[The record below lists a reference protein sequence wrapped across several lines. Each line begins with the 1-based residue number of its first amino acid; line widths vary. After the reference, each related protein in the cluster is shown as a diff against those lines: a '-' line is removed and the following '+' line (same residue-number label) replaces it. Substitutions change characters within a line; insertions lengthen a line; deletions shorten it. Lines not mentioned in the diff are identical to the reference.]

1 MMLADTQPAA
11 RVLALIPAYNEAERV
26 GAVVTGTR
34 AYLPVLVVDDGS
46 TDDTAILAEDAG
58 ATVLR
63 QRPNQG
69 KGAAL
74 RAGFRWALEAGY
86 DAVIMLD
93 ADGQHDPAEI
103 PRFLQTYAAQKADLI
118 IGERTFRQ
126 MPFPRNL
133 SNTIGRWLFS
143 WALGQPVRDNQS
155 GYRLLSRRMM
165 QATLDSRE
173 QGFEFEVEMIV
184 TCVRRGYKLAGVP
197 IRTIYAGEKS
207 HIKPLPQTVHFL
219 RVVWQTRRAMRRAR
233 AGGVSSHWPSLLL
246 LPLLALTGALLIL
259 AGAIDLDAAG
269 TPSPVYPTPAPIAF
283 TPPTPLPPT
292 PEPTLPAP
300 EEIIGL
306 PAPDY
311 ALPLLD
317 GGTIHLAAVRG
328 QAVFL
333 NFWAT
338 WCVPCQNE
346 MPLLQRLQDELSDTV
361 RVIAVTDPHLGQT
374 EQQVREFL
382 RRYRITFS
390 VALVEDETVYR
401 YFDVAQI
408 PLTIILDRD
417 GVVRFRHIGELTV
430 ADVNRYLAQVA
441 PEEEFTGG

>member
-1 MMLADTQPAA
+1 
-11 RVLALIPAYNEAERV
+11 
-26 GAVVTGTR
+26 
-34 AYLPVLVVDDGS
+34 
-46 TDDTAILAEDAG
+46 
-58 ATVLR
+58 
-63 QRPNQG
+63 
-69 KGAAL
+69 
-74 RAGFRWALEAGY
+74 
-86 DAVIMLD
+86 
-93 ADGQHDPAEI
+93 
-103 PRFLQTYAAQKADLI
+103 
-118 IGERTFRQ
+118 
-126 MPFPRNL
+126 
-133 SNTIGRWLFS
+133 
-143 WALGQPVRDNQS
+143 
-155 GYRLLSRRMM
+155 
-165 QATLDSRE
+165 
-173 QGFEFEVEMIV
+173 
-184 TCVRRGYKLAGVP
+184 
-197 IRTIYAGEKS
+197 
-207 HIKPLPQTVHFL
+207 
-219 RVVWQTRRAMRRAR
+219 MRRAR